1 MVSFT
6 VTPADDGIRAD
17 RFCEK
22 CRPDLPRSA
31 VLKGIRTKKIKRNGK
46 RTEAGERLSAGD
58 VVTIYLADVVRAPVS
73 EIEIRTIYEDEKILI
88 VDKPAGLLSHDP
100 TGKTADTLETRVNL
114 SREKAGAG
122 RCFLCHRIDRNT
134 SGLVLFA
141 KDEETLAALTAAIRN
156 HEIEKHYL
164 CICLGSVRPKS
175 ATLTHQ
181 LWKDAKRGR
190 VYLSDVPQKGS
201 KTAILQYRVLA
212 ERAGLSLVEATLV
225 TGRTHQVRA
234 QMATAGFPLLGDE
247 KYGTK
252 AANKPYGEKRQ
263 LLCSY
268 KMIFR
273 TPETGPLASLSGLT
287 VTLPCVPFR
296 DKYFKN

>member
-1 MVSFT
+1 MVSF
-6 VTPADDGIRAD
+6 VVSAGDDTIRLD

-22 CRPDLPRSA
+22 CRPDLSRVA
-31 VLKGIRTKKIKRNGK
+31 VMKGIRTKKIKRNGK
-46 RTEAGERLSAGD
+46 RTEAGERLAAGD
-58 VVTIYLADVVRAPVS
+58 VVTIYLADARRAPVS
-73 EIEIRTIYEDEKILI
+73 EKESRTVYEDERILI
-88 VDKPAGLLSHDP
+88 VDKPAGILSHDP
-100 TGKTADTLETRVNL
+100 SGRTADTLEARVNL
-114 SREKAGAG
+114 LREKSGKG

-141 KDEETLAALTAAIRN
+141 KDEETLAALTAAIKN

-164 CICLGSVRPKS
+164 CVCTGSVTPKK

-181 LWKDAKRGR
+181 LWKDARRGR

-212 ERAGLSLVEATLV
+212 LRAGLSLVEATLI

-234 QMATAGFPLLGDE
+234 QMAAAGFPLLGDE
-247 KYGTK
+247 KYGSK

-273 TPETGPLASLSGLT
+273 TPETGALASLAGLA
-287 VTLPCVPFR
+287 VTLPRVPFR
-296 DKYFKN
+296 EKYFGK

>member
-1 MVSFT
+1 MVSFI
-6 VTPADDGIRAD
+6 VSANDDNIRLD

-22 CRPDLPRSA
+22 CRPDLSRVA

-46 RTEAGERLSAGD
+46 RTEASERLATGD
-58 VVTIYLADVVRAPVS
+58 VVTIYLADVVRVPVS
-73 EIEIRTIYEDEKILI
+73 KTEIHAIYENDRILI

-100 TGKTADTLETRVNL
+100 TEKITDTLETRVNAWQ
-114 SREKAGAG
+114 KKIGGAP
-122 RCFLCHRIDRNT
+122 CFLCHRIDRNT

-141 KDEETLAALTAAIRN
+141 KDEETLAALTSAIKN

-164 CICLGSVRPKS
+164 CVCLGSVRPK
-175 ATLTHQ
+175 AETLTHQ

-190 VYLSDVPQKGS
+190 VYLSDMPHKGS
-201 KTAILQYRVLA
+201 KTAILKYRVLA

-234 QMATAGFPLLGDE
+234 QMAAAGFPLLGDE
-247 KYGTK
+247 KYGSK
-252 AANKPYGEKRQ
+252 AANKPYSEKRQ

-268 KMIFR
+268 KMSFR
-273 TPETGPLASLSGLT
+273 VPKTGPLKDLAGLT
-287 VTLPCVPFR
+287 ITLPRVPFR
-296 DKYFKN
+296 DKYFGN